1 LSAWHRPR
9 SPLCNIRDGVALLDE
24 AMVGRGM
31 NRCALLTDVSG
42 EPFWTIVAEA
52 RVEKVDDF
60 FVMQRALMANEALKT
75 TMADYHDLVETGRR
89 EVSRVET

>member
-1 LSAWHRPR
+1 
-9 SPLCNIRDGVALLDE
+9 
-24 AMVGRGM
+24 MVGRGM

-42 EPFWTIVAEA
+42 EPFWTIVAKA

>member
-1 LSAWHRPR
+1 
-9 SPLCNIRDGVALLDE
+9 
-24 AMVGRGM
+24 M

-42 EPFWTIVAEA
+42 EPFWTIAAEA

>member
-1 LSAWHRPR
+1 
-9 SPLCNIRDGVALLDE
+9 
-24 AMVGRGM
+24 MVGRGM